1 MPVSDSG
8 RTYKVQVTVGGRE
21 PVRAAGPDRSTRGR
35 SPRRS
40 STRRA
45 RPAGR
50 SMAMWIS
57 DDERKLPLKLQ
68 AELAVGSFQLT
79 LREAR

>member
-1 MPVSDSG
+1 VVSDEKGKTTG
-8 RTYKVQVTVGGRE
+8 R
-21 PVRAAGPDRSTRGR
+21 
-35 SPRRS
+35 
-40 STRRA
+40 
-45 RPAGR
+45 
-50 SMAMWIS
+50 AMVMWVS